1 MNMFLLFAGRMGG
14 MMAEGGRENSRQYRV
29 WAPFMERCREK
40 FVNLRGNYDY
50 EQDTI
55 CYRP

>member
-1 MNMFLLFAGRMGG
+1 MFLLFAGRMGG